1 MTFAHSDREVGMR
14 VSVRIAKV
22 SAIVF
27 VVMFS
32 TVAVAQRLIARD
44 HTLPLSPVISRN
56 GTVREIPV
64 FFPQGRLYCVNG
76 TLAYQTLYPAGWAR
90 LSSDDAVKIASQSVD
105 DACLGGDQN
114 LCKEYRARLSKL
126 RLAIRGCF

>member
-1 MTFAHSDREVGMR
+1 MR
-14 VSVRIAKV
+14 VSLKIAKIG
-22 SAIVF
+22 ALVF

-32 TVAVAQRLIARD
+32 TVAVAQRLIARE
-44 HTLPLSPVISRN
+44 HRFPLSPEIRRT

-90 LSSDDAVKIASQSVD
+90 LSSEDAVKIASKSVE
-105 DACLGGDQN
+105 DACLGGDQS

-126 RLAIRGCF
+126 RLAIRNCF